1 MSFRWRGAEAGLEEC
16 QGAAWLARRNDSGV
30 LVNLRRFSVGLLVFA
45 GLLVAGWLTYR
56 PDRALRAATTAVA
69 QMICAKTFVSGLDP
83 HTVFAETME
92 RPGLRRLRAVMRYRI
107 ETDMRMVEAS
117 LLGLHAT
124 RATFHDG
131 LGCVSPQGQK
141 PPYVPHSDVGALR
154 AAGPAPALP
163 DFAQPSAV
171 EPTEPALKAA
181 LDHAF
186 EEPANPPFR
195 RTKAVVVIKD
205 GRLIAERYAPNIGVD
220 TPLIGFSM
228 TKTVTNALL
237 GILTRQGKLSPSM
250 PAPVA
255 EWRDSGNGRHA
266 ITIEQLMR
274 MTSGLALDETNSGFD
289 PSSQMEIHRD
299 MAAFAVHAPL
309 IAPPGQRWAYS
320 SASTQILARIV
331 RDVAGGPEQAIELA
345 WRELFNPLGM
355 RSATLQYD
363 GTGTLQGHANMLAS
377 ARDWARLGLLYL
389 GDGVAGKMRILPE
402 GWVAMS
408 ATATL
413 DTDYGA
419 GLWTNRSQHAN
430 ALGRARAGIPA
441 DAFFAFGLLGQRLV
455 IMPSQH
461 MVVVRLG
468 DSVDPDGDIKG
479 VARLVREV
487 IAATESPATAAK

>member
-1 MSFRWRGAEAGLEEC
+1 MH
-16 QGAAWLARRNDSGV
+16 
-30 LVNLRRFSVGLLVFA
+30 LRRFVVGLLVFA
-45 GLLVAGWLTYR
+45 ALLVAGWLTYR
-56 PDRALRAATTAVA
+56 PDRALRVATTVVA
-69 QMICAKTFVSGLDP
+69 EMICAKTYVSGLDP

-92 RPGLRRLRAVMRYRI
+92 RPGLRRLRAVMRYRV
-107 ETDMRMVEAS
+107 EPDMRMVEVS

-124 RATFHDG
+124 RAAHHDG
-131 LGCVSPQGQK
+131 LGCVTFQGQK
-141 PPYVPHSDVGALR
+141 PPYVPHTDVAALR
-154 AAGPAPALP
+154 AAAPAPALP
-163 DFAQPSAV
+163 DFAGDAAV
-171 EPTEPALKAA
+171 EPGDPALKAA

-186 EEPANPPFR
+186 EEPASPPFR
-195 RTKAVVVIKD
+195 RTKAVVVVKD
-205 GRLIAERYAPNIGVD
+205 GRLIAERYAPDIGVD

-237 GILTRQGKLSPSM
+237 GILTRQGRLSPSI

-255 EWRDSGNGRHA
+255 EWREARDPRHD

-289 PSSQMEIHRD
+289 PSSQMDIHRD
-299 MAAFAVHAPL
+299 MAGFAVHAPL

-320 SASTQILARIV
+320 SASTQILARII
-331 RDVAGGPEQAIELA
+331 RDATGGPEQAIEFA
-345 WRELFNPLGM
+345 WRELFHPLGM
-355 RSATLQYD
+355 RSATLQFD
-363 GTGTLQGHANMLAS
+363 GTGTLQGYGNMLAS
-377 ARDWARLGLLYL
+377 ARDWAKLGLLYL
-389 GDGVAGKMRILPE
+389 GDGVAGDTRILPE

-419 GLWTNRSQHAN
+419 GLWTNRSKHVH

-455 IMPSQH
+455 IVPSQR
-461 MVVVRLG
+461 MVVARLG

-487 IAATESPATAAK
+487 IAATGATAAQSK

>member
-1 MSFRWRGAEAGLEEC
+1 MH
-16 QGAAWLARRNDSGV
+16 
-30 LVNLRRFSVGLLVFA
+30 LRRFVIGLLVFA
-45 GLLVAGWLTYR
+45 ALLVAGWLTYR
-56 PDRALRAATTAVA
+56 PDRALRTATTTVA
-69 QMICAKTFVSGLDP
+69 KMICAKTFVSGLEP
-83 HTVFAETME
+83 QAVFAETME
-92 RPGLRRLRAVMRYRI
+92 RPGLRRLRAAMRYRV
-107 ETDMRMVEAS
+107 EPDLRMVEAS
-117 LLGLHAT
+117 LLGLHAS
-124 RATFHDG
+124 RAAFHDG
-131 LGCVSPQGQK
+131 LGCVSSQGQK
-141 PPYVPHSDVGALR
+141 PPYVPHSDVAALQ

-163 DFAQPSAV
+163 EFTESAAV
-171 EPTEPALKAA
+171 EPIDPALKAA

-186 EEPANPPFR
+186 EEPAGPPFR
-195 RTKAVVVIKD
+195 RTKAVVVVKD
-205 GRLIAERYAPNIGVD
+205 GRLIAERYAAEIAVE
-220 TPLIGFSM
+220 TPLMGFSM

-237 GILTRQGKLSPSM
+237 GILTRQGKLSPSI

-255 EWRDSGNGRHA
+255 EWREAGDPRHD

-299 MAAFAVHAPL
+299 MAAFAIHAPL

-320 SASTQILARIV
+320 SGSTQILARIV
-331 RDVAGGPEQAIELA
+331 RDAAGGAEQAIELA

-355 RSATLQYD
+355 RHVTLQYD
-363 GTGTLQGHANMLAS
+363 GTGTIQGYGNMLAS
-377 ARDWARLGLLYL
+377 ARDWAKLGLLYL
-389 GDGVAGKMRILPE
+389 GDGVVGDRRILPE

-419 GLWTNRSQHAN
+419 GLWTNRSRHVHAQ
-430 ALGRARAGIPA
+430 GRAKQGIPP

-455 IMPSQH
+455 IMPSQR

-468 DSVDPDGDIKG
+468 DSVDPDGDIRG

-487 IAATESPATAAK
+487 IAATEAPATAAK

>member
-1 MSFRWRGAEAGLEEC
+1 M
-16 QGAAWLARRNDSGV
+16 SGV

-56 PDRALRAATTAVA
+56 PDRALRSATTAVA
-69 QMICAKTFVSGLDP
+69 EMICAKTFVSGLDP
-83 HTVFAETME
+83 QTTFAETME
-92 RPGLRRLRAVMRYRI
+92 RPGLRRLRAVMRYRV
-107 ETDMRMVEAS
+107 EPEMRAVDAS
-117 LLGLHAT
+117 LLGLHAS
-124 RATFHDG
+124 RASYHDG
-131 LGCVSPQGQK
+131 LGCVSLQGQK
-141 PPYVPHSDVGALR
+141 PPYVPHSDVSALR

-163 DFAQPSAV
+163 NFADVNPV
-171 EPTEPALKAA
+171 EPADPALKAA
-181 LDHAF
+181 LDQAF
-186 EEPANPPFR
+186 EEPAGPPLR

-205 GRLIAERYAPNIGVD
+205 GRLIAERYAPGIGVE
-220 TPLIGFSM
+220 TPLMGFSM

-237 GILTRQGKLSPSM
+237 GILTRQGKLGPSI

-255 EWRDSGNGRHA
+255 EWRGPSDGRRE
-266 ITIEQLMR
+266 ITVEQLMR

-289 PSSQMEIHRD
+289 ASSQMAIHRD

-320 SASTQILARIV
+320 SASTQILARII
-331 RDVAGGPEQAIELA
+331 RDAAGGPEQTIELA

-363 GTGTLQGHANMLAS
+363 GTGTMQGHANMLAS

-389 GDGVAGKMRILPE
+389 GDGVVGDRRILPE

-419 GLWTNRSQHAN
+419 GLWTNRSRHAH

-441 DAFFAFGLLGQRLV
+441 DAFFAFGLLGQRIV
-455 IMPSQH
+455 MMPSQH

-468 DSVDPDGDIKG
+468 DSIDPDGDIKG

-487 IAATESPATAAK
+487 IAATEAPATAAK

>member
-1 MSFRWRGAEAGLEEC
+1 M
-16 QGAAWLARRNDSGV
+16 
-30 LVNLRRFSVGLLVFA
+30 RRFSVGLLVFA

-69 QMICAKTFVSGLDP
+69 EMICAKTFVSGLDP
-83 HTVFAETME
+83 QTTFAETME
-92 RPGLRRLRAVMRYRI
+92 RPGLRRLRAVMRYRV

-117 LLGLHAT
+117 LLGLHGS
-124 RATFHDG
+124 RALFHDG
-131 LGCVSPQGQK
+131 LGCVSLQGQK
-141 PPYVPHSDVGALR
+141 APYVPHSDVSTLR
-154 AAGPAPALP
+154 ATETPPALP
-163 DFAQPSAV
+163 DFAETNPV
-171 EPTEPALKAA
+171 EPTDPALQAA

-186 EEPANPPFR
+186 EEPAGPPLR
-195 RTKAVVVIKD
+195 RTKAVVIVKD
-205 GRLIAERYAPNIGVD
+205 GRLIAERYASPIGID

-237 GILTRQGKLSPSM
+237 GILTRQGRLSLSM

-255 EWRDSGNGRHA
+255 EWRDPTDGRHE

-289 PSSQMEIHRD
+289 PTSQMEIHRD

-320 SASTQILARIV
+320 SASTQILARII
-331 RDVAGGPEQAIELA
+331 RDAAGGPEQTIELA

-355 RSATLQYD
+355 RHVTLQFD
-363 GTGTLQGHANMLAS
+363 GTGTMQGHANMLAS
-377 ARDWARLGLLYL
+377 ARDWARLGQLYL
-389 GDGVAGKMRILPE
+389 GDGVVGNRRILPE

-419 GLWTNRSQHAN
+419 GLWTNRSQHVHAQ
-430 ALGRARAGIPA
+430 GRARQGIPA

-455 IMPSQH
+455 IMPSQR

-468 DSVDPDGDIKG
+468 DAIDPDGDIKG

>member
-1 MSFRWRGAEAGLEEC
+1 MH
-16 QGAAWLARRNDSGV
+16 
-30 LVNLRRFSVGLLVFA
+30 LRRFVVGLLVLV

-56 PDRALRAATTAVA
+56 PDRALRSATTAVA
-69 QMICAKTFVSGLDP
+69 QMVCAKTFVSGLDP
-83 HTVFAETME
+83 QTTFAETME
-92 RPGLRRLRAVMRYRI
+92 RPGLRRLRAVMRYR
-107 ETDMRMVEAS
+107 VERDTRIVDAS
-117 LLGLHAT
+117 LLGLHVS
-124 RATFHDG
+124 RASYHDG
-131 LGCVSPQGQK
+131 LGCVLLQGQK
-141 PPYVPHSDVGALR
+141 PPYLPHSNVGALR
-154 AAGPAPALP
+154 AAAPAPDLP
-163 DFAQPSAV
+163 DIAAADPV
-171 EPTEPALKAA
+171 EPADAGLRAA

-186 EEPANPPFR
+186 EEPASPPLR

-205 GRLIAERYAPNIGVD
+205 GRLIAERYAATIGVD

-237 GILTRQGKLSPSM
+237 GILTRQGRLSPQM

-255 EWRDSGNGRHA
+255 EWRDAADGRHD
-266 ITIEQLMR
+266 ITLEQLMR

-320 SASTQILARIV
+320 SASTQILARII
-331 RDVAGGPEQAIELA
+331 RDAAGGPEQTIELA
-345 WRELFNPLGM
+345 WRELFGPLGM

-363 GTGTLQGHANMLAS
+363 GTGTMQGYANMLAS
-377 ARDWARLGLLYL
+377 ARDWAKLGLLYL
-389 GDGVAGKMRILPE
+389 GDGVVGDRRILPE

-408 ATATL
+408 AKATL

-419 GLWTNRSQHAN
+419 GLWTNRSQHAH
-430 ALGRARAGIPA
+430 ALGRAKQGIPA

-455 IMPSQH
+455 IMPSQR

-468 DSVDPDGDIKG
+468 DSVDPDGDIRG

-487 IAATESPATAAK
+487 IAATESPATAVK

>member
-1 MSFRWRGAEAGLEEC
+1 M
-16 QGAAWLARRNDSGV
+16 V
-30 LVNLRRFSVGLLVFA
+30 
-45 GLLVAGWLTYR
+45 
-56 PDRALRAATTAVA
+56 
-69 QMICAKTFVSGLDP
+69 CAKTFVSGLDP
-83 HTVFAETME
+83 QTTFAETME
-92 RPGLRRLRAVMRYRI
+92 RPGLRRLRAVMRYR
-107 ETDMRMVEAS
+107 VERDTRIVDAS
-117 LLGLHAT
+117 LLGLHVS
-124 RATFHDG
+124 RASYHDG
-131 LGCVSPQGQK
+131 LGCVSLQGQK
-141 PPYVPHSDVGALR
+141 PPYLPHSNVGALR
-154 AAGPAPALP
+154 AAAPAPDLP
-163 DFAQPSAV
+163 DIVAADQV
-171 EPTEPALKAA
+171 EPADAGLRAA

-186 EEPANPPFR
+186 EEPASPPLR

-205 GRLIAERYAPNIGVD
+205 GRLIAERYAATIGVD

-237 GILTRQGKLSPSM
+237 GILTRQGRLSPQM

-255 EWRDSGNGRHA
+255 EWRDAADGRHD
-266 ITIEQLMR
+266 ITLEQLMR

-320 SASTQILARIV
+320 SASTQILARII
-331 RDVAGGPEQAIELA
+331 RDAAGGPEQTIELA
-345 WRELFNPLGM
+345 WRELFGPLGM

-363 GTGTLQGHANMLAS
+363 GTGTMQGYANMLAS
-377 ARDWARLGLLYL
+377 ARDWAKLGLLYL
-389 GDGVAGKMRILPE
+389 GDGVVGDRRILPE

-408 ATATL
+408 AKATL

-419 GLWTNRSQHAN
+419 GLWTNRSQHAH
-430 ALGRARAGIPA
+430 ALGRAKQGIPA

-455 IMPSQH
+455 IMPSQR

-468 DSVDPDGDIKG
+468 DSVDPDGDIRG

-487 IAATESPATAAK
+487 IAATESPATAVK

>member
-1 MSFRWRGAEAGLEEC
+1 M
-16 QGAAWLARRNDSGV
+16 
-30 LVNLRRFSVGLLVFA
+30 NLRRFSVGLLVFA

-56 PDRALRAATTAVA
+56 PDRALRAATSAVA
-69 QMICAKTFVSGLDP
+69 QMICAKTFVSGFDP
-83 HTVFAETME
+83 QTTFAETME
-92 RPGLRRLRAVMRYRI
+92 RPGLRRLRAVMRYRV
-107 ETDMRMVEAS
+107 EQDMRTVEAS
-117 LLGLHAT
+117 LLGLHAS
-124 RATFHDG
+124 RAAFHDG
-131 LGCVSPQGQK
+131 LGCVSMQGQK
-141 PPYVPHSDVGALR
+141 PPYVPRSNVGALR
-154 AAGPAPALP
+154 AAGPSPALP
-163 DFAQPSAV
+163 DFV
-171 EPTEPALKAA
+171 EPEQAEPRDPALKAA

-186 EEPANPPFR
+186 EEPASPPFR
-195 RTKAVVVIKD
+195 RTKAVVVVKD
-205 GRLIAERYAPNIGVD
+205 GQVIAERYAQNIGRD

-237 GILTRQGKLSPSM
+237 GILTRQGKLSPSI

-255 EWRDSGNGRHA
+255 EWREAADPRHD

-289 PSSQMEIHRD
+289 ASSQMEIHRD
-299 MAAFAVHAPL
+299 MAAFATHAPL
-309 IAPPGQRWAYS
+309 ISPPGQRWAYS
-320 SASTQILARIV
+320 SASTQILARII
-331 RDVAGGPEQAIELA
+331 RDAAGGPEQTIALA

-355 RSATLQYD
+355 RHVTLQYD
-363 GTGTLQGHANMLAS
+363 GTGTIQGHANMLAS

-389 GDGVAGKMRILPE
+389 GDGVVGDRRILPE

-419 GLWTNRSQHAN
+419 GLWTNRSEHVH

-455 IMPSQH
+455 IMPSQR

-468 DSVDPDGDIKG
+468 DSIDPDGDIRG

-487 IAATESPATAAK
+487 IAATEQPATAAK

>member
-1 MSFRWRGAEAGLEEC
+1 M
-16 QGAAWLARRNDSGV
+16 
-30 LVNLRRFSVGLLVFA
+30 NLRRFSVGLLVFA
-45 GLLVAGWLTYR
+45 ALLVAGWLTYR
-56 PDRALRAATTAVA
+56 PDRALRSATTAVA

-83 HTVFAETME
+83 QTTFAETME
-92 RPGLRRLRAVMRYRI
+92 RPGLRRLRAVMRYRV
-107 ETDMRMVEAS
+107 EPDMRYVDAS
-117 LLGLHAT
+117 LLGLHVS
-124 RATFHDG
+124 RASYHDG
-131 LGCVSPQGQK
+131 LGCVSMQGQK
-141 PPYVPHSDVGALR
+141 PPYVPHSDVRALR
-154 AAGPAPALP
+154 ASVPPPALP
-163 DFAQPSAV
+163 EVAAAAPV
-171 EPTEPALKAA
+171 EPADPALKAA

-186 EEPANPPFR
+186 EEPASPPFR
-195 RTKAVVVIKD
+195 RTKAVVVVKD
-205 GRLIAERYAPNIGVD
+205 GRLIAERYAADIGVD

-237 GILTRQGKLSPSM
+237 GIMTRQGKLSPEI

-255 EWRDSGNGRHA
+255 EWRDARDPRHD

-320 SASTQILARIV
+320 SASTQILARII
-331 RDVAGGPEQAIELA
+331 RDAAGGPEQTIAFA
-345 WRELFNPLGM
+345 WRELFGPLGM
-355 RSATLQYD
+355 RSATLQFD
-363 GTGTLQGHANMLAS
+363 GSGTYQGHANMLAS
-377 ARDWARLGLLYL
+377 ARDWAKLGLLYL
-389 GDGVAGKMRILPE
+389 ADGMAGDTRILPE

-419 GLWTNRSQHAN
+419 GLWTNRSPHVHAQ
-430 ALGRARAGIPA
+430 GRARAGIPP

-455 IMPSQH
+455 IMPTQR

-468 DSVDPDGDIKG
+468 DAVDPDGDIRG

-487 IAATESPATAAK
+487 IAATEASATAARSP

>member
-1 MSFRWRGAEAGLEEC
+1 M
-16 QGAAWLARRNDSGV
+16 
-30 LVNLRRFSVGLLVFA
+30 NLRRLFVGLLVFA
-45 GLLVAGWLTYR
+45 GLLVAGGLTYR

-69 QMICAKTFVSGLDP
+69 EMICAKTFVSGLEP
-83 HTVFAETME
+83 QTVFAETME
-92 RPGLRRLRAVMRYRI
+92 RPGLRRLRAVMRYRV

-131 LGCVSPQGQK
+131 LGCVALQGQK
-141 PPYVPHSDVGALR
+141 PPYVPHSDVAALR

-163 DFAQPSAV
+163 DFPEGAAV
-171 EPTEPALKAA
+171 EPGDAALKAA

-186 EEPANPPFR
+186 EEPAAPPFR
-195 RTKAVVVIKD
+195 RTKAVVVVKD
-205 GRLIAERYAPNIGVD
+205 GRLIAERYAPSIGVD

-228 TKTVTNALL
+228 TKSVTNALL
-237 GILTRQGKLSPSM
+237 GILTRQGKISPSN

-255 EWRDSGNGRHA
+255 EWREAGDPRHD

-289 PSSQMEIHRD
+289 ASSQMDIHRD

-309 IAPPGQRWAYS
+309 LAPPGQRWAYS
-320 SASTQILARIV
+320 SATTQILARII
-331 RDVAGGPEQAIELA
+331 RDAAGGPEQAIELA

-363 GTGTLQGHANMLAS
+363 GTGTMQGHANMLAS
-377 ARDWARLGLLYL
+377 ARDWAKFGLLYL
-389 GDGVAGKMRILPE
+389 GDGVVGGTRILPE

-419 GLWTNRSQHAN
+419 GLWTNRSQHVH

-455 IMPSQH
+455 IMPSQRL
-461 MVVVRLG
+461 VVVRLG
-468 DSVDPDGDIKG
+468 DAIDPDGDIKG

-487 IAATESPATAAK
+487 IAATGSPATAAK

>member
-1 MSFRWRGAEAGLEEC
+1 MH
-16 QGAAWLARRNDSGV
+16 
-30 LVNLRRFSVGLLVFA
+30 LRRFVVGLLVFA
-45 GLLVAGWLTYR
+45 ALLVAGWLTYR
-56 PDRALRAATTAVA
+56 PDRALRVATSAVA
-69 QMICAKTFVSGLDP
+69 EMICAKTYVSGLDP
-83 HTVFAETME
+83 QTVFAETME
-92 RPGLRRLRAVMRYRI
+92 RPGLRRLRAVMRYRV
-107 ETDMRMVEAS
+107 EPDMRLVEAS

-124 RATFHDG
+124 RASFHDG
-131 LGCVSPQGQK
+131 LGCVTLQGQK
-141 PPYVPHSDVGALR
+141 PPYLPHTDVAVLR

-163 DFAQPSAV
+163 DFAENTAV
-171 EPTEPALKAA
+171 EPSDPALKAA

-195 RTKAVVVIKD
+195 RTKAVVVVKD
-205 GRLIAERYAPNIGVD
+205 GHLIAERYAPSIGVD
-220 TPLIGFSM
+220 TPLVGFSM

-237 GILTRQGKLSPSM
+237 GILTRQGKLSPSI

-255 EWRDSGNGRHA
+255 EWREARDPRHD

-289 PSSQMEIHRD
+289 PSSQMDIHRD

-320 SASTQILARIV
+320 SASAQILARII
-331 RDVAGGPEQAIELA
+331 RDAAGGPEQTIELA

-363 GTGTLQGHANMLAS
+363 GSGTVQGYGNMLAS
-377 ARDWARLGLLYL
+377 ARDWAKLGLLYL
-389 GDGVAGKMRILPE
+389 GDGVVGDRRILPE

-419 GLWTNRSQHAN
+419 GLWTNRSQHFHAQ
-430 ALGRARAGIPA
+430 GRARAGIPP

-455 IMPSQH
+455 IMPSQR

-468 DSVDPDGDIKG
+468 DSVDPNGDIKG

-487 IAATESPATAAK
+487 IAATAAPATATK